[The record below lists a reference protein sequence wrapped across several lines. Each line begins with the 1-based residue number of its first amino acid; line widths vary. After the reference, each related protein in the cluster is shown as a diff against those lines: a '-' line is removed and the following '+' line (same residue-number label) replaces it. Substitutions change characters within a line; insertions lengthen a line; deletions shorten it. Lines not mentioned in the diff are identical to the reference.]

1 MQSKMKMQTEST
13 EQSKPSLQR
22 NIMIVGVG
30 GQGTL
35 LTSRILANLAIGLD
49 FDVKVSEV
57 HGMAQRGGSVVTF
70 VRIGDEIYEP
80 IVEVGQTDILLA
92 FEELEARRY
101 LHYLKPGGTLV
112 VNLQRILPMPVT
124 IGAMAYPEGMI
135 PEMQQACK
143 TVAVNATQLARDV
156 GNLRTFNVVLLGQ
169 LARHLDLP
177 YEAWINAVEKSVPPK
192 TKEVNLRAFVCGYNL
207 EEA

>member
-1 MQSKMKMQTEST
+1 M
-13 EQSKPSLQR
+13 QR

-35 LTSRILANLAIGLD
+35 LTSRVLANLAMALD

-70 VRIGDEIYEP
+70 VRIGQEIYEP
-80 IVEVGQTDILLA
+80 IVEVGQADILLA

-112 VNLQRILPMPVT
+112 VNRQRILPMPVT
-124 IGAMAYPEGMI
+124 IGAMAYPEGLI
-135 PEMQQACK
+135 PEMEQTCK
-143 TVAVNATQLARDV
+143 TVAVHATQIARDV

-177 YEAWINAVEKSVPPK
+177 YEAWIKAVETSVPPK
-192 TKEVNLRAFVCGYNL
+192 TIEVNLQAFDRGYNL